1 VLFLND
7 DCRFARAGDLRAP
20 IETCDA
26 GGRWGRNDS
35 LAVEHGNHSKFGP
48 DMLASPLF
56 REIIVRFAQKFL
68 GVHPWSEG
76 VDWDPIA

>member
-1 VLFLND
+1 MTIAGS
-7 DCRFARAGDLRAP
+7 RARAICARRSKR
-20 IETCDA
+20 CDA